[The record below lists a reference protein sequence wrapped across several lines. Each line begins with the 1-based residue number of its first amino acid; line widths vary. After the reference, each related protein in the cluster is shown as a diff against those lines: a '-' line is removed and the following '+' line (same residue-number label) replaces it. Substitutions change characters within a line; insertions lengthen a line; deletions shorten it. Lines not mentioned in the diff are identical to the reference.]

1 MGVPKV
7 TRTRYPPSRSAKP
20 PSRRTRIWG
29 PESTRDSNPLD
40 AEDSKAGV
48 ALRKSPG
55 RSPGERS
62 TPAPASR
69 AGLPA
74 YLAGSCAPCCP
85 SRLRGA
91 ALAAAR
97 SGRTNANCAVGRGPG
112 PRSGRGAS
120 RLHGRACRRQLGR
133 PPGGRRRRRQ
143 EKAEPPARTRQLRP
157 RLLPPPTAREGGAA
171 APHLLKVCTG
181 WREPNRRD
189 SRPRRSRAPRPGQ
202 EDAPGSWVPAGCR
215 ACQPADLSLI

>member
-1 MGVPKV
+1 MAP
-7 TRTRYPPSRSAKP
+7 
-20 PSRRTRIWG
+20 
-29 PESTRDSNPLD
+29 
-40 AEDSKAGV
+40 
-48 ALRKSPG
+48 RKSPSWPP
-55 RSPGERS
+55 RERS

-85 SRLRGA
+85 SLFRGA

-112 PRSGRGAS
+112 RRAGRGAS

-133 PPGGRRRRRQ
+133 PRGGRRRRR

-157 RLLPPPTAREGGAA
+157 RRLPPPTARGGRARP
-171 APHLLKVCTG
+171 PHLLKVCTG
-181 WREPNRRD
+181 WRELNRRD
-189 SRPRRSRAPRPGQ
+189 SRPRPSRSRAPGAGGRARQLG
-202 EDAPGSWVPAGCR
+202 ALGCR
-215 ACQPADLSLI
+215 ACRPADLALNQSNSLRSPSVRQTLSGAGPQGTTP